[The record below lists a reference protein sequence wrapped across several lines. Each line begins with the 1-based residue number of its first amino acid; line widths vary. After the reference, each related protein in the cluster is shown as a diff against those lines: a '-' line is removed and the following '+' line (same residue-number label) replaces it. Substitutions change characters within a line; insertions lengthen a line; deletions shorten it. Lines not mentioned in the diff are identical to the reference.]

1 MTPRFRPGVLS
12 RFLARVD
19 ALPGNGW
26 WVYPLL
32 FAVLSAWSHGVLWVT
47 GQVPLG
53 STLPVVA
60 VSLFYPP
67 YTLAAIAVINRSAGR
82 ALSAFW
88 PATGWADDERE
99 EWRYRFIHSPA
110 GFGLAA
116 FAVGVLVAVIAFFSA
131 PAAVVG
137 TGRDQLVLFIAYL
150 PVAALG
156 YALVMLAFVHT
167 THQLR
172 LVARIHRDATAIDP
186 FDRAS
191 LYAFSSMTA
200 VTGLAYVASGYYT
213 VVFNGAFQAGNVIAT
228 VVLVTLFAIAL
239 ACFILPLWG
248 IHDRLVDEKRALVRN
263 VELRI
268 SRLAEEMYRRIDAG
282 EIEAT
287 KAVSD
292 ALVGVAHIRA
302 RISEIPTWPWRPQ
315 VLSGFLSAL
324 LVPVAVYVLTRAVGG
339 QLGP

>member
-26 WVYPLL
+26 WVFPLL
-32 FAVLSAWSHGVLWVT
+32 VAVLFAWSHGVLWVA
-47 GQVPLG
+47 GRVPFG

-60 VSLFYPP
+60 ISLFYPP

-82 ALSAFW
+82 ALVAFW
-88 PATGWADDERE
+88 PATGWSDDERGA
-99 EWRYRFIHSPA
+99 WRYRLVHSPA

-116 FAVGVLVAVIAFFSA
+116 FAVGVTVAVIAFFSA
-131 PAAVVG
+131 PAAVIG
-137 TGRDQLVLFIAYL
+137 TGSGRLVLFIAYL
-150 PVAALG
+150 PLAALG
-156 YALVMLAFVHT
+156 YALVMLAVVHT

-172 LVARIHRDATAIDP
+172 LVAEIHREASNIDP
-186 FDRAS
+186 FDRVS

-200 VTGLAYVASGYYT
+200 VTGLAYVASGYFT
-213 VVFNGAFQAGNVIAT
+213 LVFNGAFQAGNVVAL
-228 VVLVTLFAIAL
+228 VVLVILFAIAL

-248 IHDRLVDEKRALVRN
+248 IHERLVDEKQVLVRD
-263 VELRI
+263 VEV
-268 SRLAEEMYRRIDAG
+268 RLSQLTDEIYHRIDAG
-282 EIEAT
+282 EFDGA

-292 ALVGVAHIRA
+292 ALVGVADIRK

-324 LVPVAVYVLTRAVGG
+324 LVPVVVYVLTRAVGS